1 MGSGMKGLAMSTTL
15 VATSGRN
22 TGSAASRRLRREEKI
37 PAVIY
42 GQGMDPISVLIERRD
57 LRNALSGAAGSNT
70 ILEISVDGNVYPA
83 VVKEMQRHPVR
94 RTVAHIDFVQIN
106 LSEEITMQVPVHLVG
121 TAKAVVSAGGL
132 VDPAVDTIEVRTTP
146 ANVPNEIS
154 IDISD
159 LTPDSVIRLSEIP
172 MPAGVSAI
180 GDPDMPVV
188 TVLMS
193 RAATEAAK
201 DAAVYQN
208 IIEFEQGFETLIGER
223 GITLSGGQKQRISI
237 ARAIIKEPQ
246 ILIFDD
252 CLSAVDTK
260 TEEEILQNLGRVMK
274 GKTSILI
281 SHRVSTIKNA
291 DKIIVLE
298 QGRIVEQG
306 THRQLIENR
315 NSYFELYNKQLLE
328 EEI

>member
-1 MGSGMKGLAMSTTL
+1 MWHLRALGIDSLAVSNTATL
-15 VATSGRN
+15 SAETGRA
-22 TGSAASRRLRREEKI
+22 TGSAASRRLRAADRI
-37 PAVIY
+37 PAVLY
-42 GQGMDPISVLIERRD
+42 GHGMEPISLSVARRD
-57 LRNALSGAAGSNT
+57 LRVALSGPAGQNT
-70 ILEISVDGNVYPA
+70 ILSLNIGGTSYNA
-83 VVKEMQRHPVR
+83 IVKEMQRHPVR

-159 LTPDSVIRLSEIP
+159 LTPDSVIRLSDIP

-201 DAAVYQN
+201 DAADGAAAAP
-208 IIEFEQGFETLIGER
+208 EAA
-223 GITLSGGQKQRISI
+223 S
-237 ARAIIKEPQ
+237 
-246 ILIFDD
+246 
-252 CLSAVDTK
+252 
-260 TEEEILQNLGRVMK
+260 
-274 GKTSILI
+274 
-281 SHRVSTIKNA
+281 
-291 DKIIVLE
+291 
-298 QGRIVEQG
+298 
-306 THRQLIENR
+306 
-315 NSYFELYNKQLLE
+315 
-328 EEI
+328 

>member
-1 MGSGMKGLAMSTTL
+1 MSNTATL
-15 VATSGRN
+15 SAETGRA
-22 TGSAASRRLRREEKI
+22 TGSAASRRLRAADRI
-37 PAVIY
+37 PAVLY
-42 GQGMDPISVLIERRD
+42 GHGMEPISLSVARRD
-57 LRNALSGAAGSNT
+57 LRVALSGPAGQNT
-70 ILEISVDGNVYPA
+70 ILSLNIGGTSYNA
-83 VVKEMQRHPVR
+83 IVKEMQRHPVR

-201 DAAVYQN
+201 DAADGAAAAP
-208 IIEFEQGFETLIGER
+208 EAA
-223 GITLSGGQKQRISI
+223 S
-237 ARAIIKEPQ
+237 
-246 ILIFDD
+246 
-252 CLSAVDTK
+252 
-260 TEEEILQNLGRVMK
+260 
-274 GKTSILI
+274 
-281 SHRVSTIKNA
+281 
-291 DKIIVLE
+291 
-298 QGRIVEQG
+298 
-306 THRQLIENR
+306 
-315 NSYFELYNKQLLE
+315 
-328 EEI
+328 

>member
-1 MGSGMKGLAMSTTL
+1 MWHLRALGIDSLAVSNTATL
-15 VATSGRN
+15 SAETGRA
-22 TGSAASRRLRREEKI
+22 TGSAASRRLRAADRI
-37 PAVIY
+37 PAVLY
-42 GQGMDPISVLIERRD
+42 GHGMEPISLSVARRD
-57 LRNALSGAAGSNT
+57 LRVALSGPAGQNT
-70 ILEISVDGNVYPA
+70 ILSLNIGGTSYNA
-83 VVKEMQRHPVR
+83 IVKEMQRHPVR

-201 DAAVYQN
+201 DAADGAAAAP
-208 IIEFEQGFETLIGER
+208 EAA
-223 GITLSGGQKQRISI
+223 S
-237 ARAIIKEPQ
+237 
-246 ILIFDD
+246 
-252 CLSAVDTK
+252 
-260 TEEEILQNLGRVMK
+260 
-274 GKTSILI
+274 
-281 SHRVSTIKNA
+281 
-291 DKIIVLE
+291 
-298 QGRIVEQG
+298 
-306 THRQLIENR
+306 
-315 NSYFELYNKQLLE
+315 
-328 EEI
+328 

>member
-1 MGSGMKGLAMSTTL
+1 VSNTATL
-15 VATSGRN
+15 SAETGRA
-22 TGSAASRRLRREEKI
+22 TGSAASRRLRAADRI
-37 PAVIY
+37 PAVLY
-42 GQGMDPISVLIERRD
+42 GHGMEPISLSVARRD
-57 LRNALSGAAGSNT
+57 LRVALSGPAGQNT
-70 ILEISVDGNVYPA
+70 ILSLNIGGTSYNA
-83 VVKEMQRHPVR
+83 IVKEMQRHPVR

-201 DAAVYQN
+201 DAADGAAAAP
-208 IIEFEQGFETLIGER
+208 EAA
-223 GITLSGGQKQRISI
+223 S
-237 ARAIIKEPQ
+237 
-246 ILIFDD
+246 
-252 CLSAVDTK
+252 
-260 TEEEILQNLGRVMK
+260 
-274 GKTSILI
+274 
-281 SHRVSTIKNA
+281 
-291 DKIIVLE
+291 
-298 QGRIVEQG
+298 
-306 THRQLIENR
+306 
-315 NSYFELYNKQLLE
+315 
-328 EEI
+328 